1 MRITTKM
8 IKMDS
13 ITSLQENMRRLSE
26 IQEKLSAGKNIVRP
40 SDDPVLTARSMDLTR
55 SLNDI
60 EQYQK
65 NVEDNVSWLDYT
77 DTALNNLTSVL
88 QRARELTV
96 KGANGTMP
104 EDSLKAI
111 SSEVEQL
118 MDHVISIGNTTY
130 GGRYIFAGF
139 KTIGDKPFEQGEA
152 YKGDNGQMTREV
164 SPGVSMSINVTGQE
178 AFIDSGIFDGSNV
191 GQGVFNDLMTAL
203 ENGDQDAVGGPIL
216 EKIDGALDKILSLR
230 AKMGARSHRME
241 LTKGRWEEAKI
252 NTTQLLSGFQDV
264 DVAEMVMKL
273 KTEENVYQTA
283 LAAVA
288 RTIQPT
294 LINFL
299 N

>member
-26 IQEKLSAGKNIVRP
+26 IQEKLSAGKMIVRP

-88 QRARELTV
+88 QRARELAV

-104 EDSLKAI
+104 EDSLEAI
-111 SSEVEQL
+111 SAEVEQL
-118 MDHVISIGNTTY
+118 MDHVVSIGNTTY

-152 YKGDNGQMTREV
+152 YRGDNGQMTREV
-164 SPGVSMSINVTGQE
+164 SPGVNLAINVTGQE

-191 GQGVFNDLMTAL
+191 GEGVLNDLKVAL
-203 ENGDQDAVGGPIL
+203 ETGDQAAVGGAIL
-216 EKIDGALDKILSLR
+216 GKVDGALDKILALR

-283 LAAVA
+283 LGAVA